1 MLNAIQSCQSW
12 IQRRHR
18 DLPVVAASSPAP
30 APAAPAEGSYG
41 ITVEMVV
48 ENPQDTTT
56 GTTVVCNVT
65 ECNLSGEDAVYM
77 LIAISRHLK
86 HKRSY
91 HCAQD
96 PSEVMVHQYYEE
108 ECVICPCCNPTFFE
122 KALQILVYIHN
133 SEGGTYPPARVLPD
147 GSPGGFMGVL
157 AWDWRTMDTVDM
169 LEEVLPRKTL
179 NIQHYEETGFLTD
192 TSGMGWELPQVY
204 EYRMVPKVAQD
215 WAPVA
220 GDGENMGTCSIC
232 LSDVTSDH
240 VKTPCGHHFH
250 GKCLGLWQQRQQ
262 VCPMC
267 RVELA

>member
-1 MLNAIQSCQSW
+1 MLHAIQSAQSW

-18 DLPVVAASSPAP
+18 DLPVVAASSP

-56 GTTVVCNVT
+56 GTTVVCDVT

-108 ECVICPCCNPTFFE
+108 ECVICPCCNPTFE
-122 KALQILVYIHN
+122 KALQILVYIHTR
-133 SEGGTYPPARVLPD
+133 EGGTYPPARVLPD
-147 GSPGGFMGVL
+147 GSSGGFMGVL

-192 TSGMGWELPQVY
+192 TSGMGWEVTQVC
-204 EYRMVPKVAQD
+204 EYRMVPKVDQD

-220 GDGENMGTCSIC
+220 GDGESMGTCSIC
-232 LSDVTSDH
+232 LTDVTSDH

-250 GKCLGLWQQRQQ
+250 GKCLGLWRQRRQ